1 MNSTAMTRMSEYNK
15 TWCHSLIDTD
25 FRIPE
30 TCDSCPQSVHTIN
43 KLTIATSV
51 VGALS
56 IPCCLTV
63 VAAILA
69 NGLDR
74 TAFRNRVILAMMLAN
89 AVYVTC
95 LDFVSVVLVNRDVG
109 NFVLGRLLLALF
121 LFFVC

>member
-1 MNSTAMTRMSEYNK
+1 MNATAMAEMSDYNK
-15 TWCHSLIDTD
+15 TWCRNLIDLD
-25 FRIPE
+25 FRIAQTCEPCPE
-30 TCDSCPQSVHTIN
+30 SVNTIN

-74 TAFRNRVILAMMLAN
+74 NTFRNRVILAMMLAN
-89 AVYVTC
+89 AVYVT
-95 LDFVSVVLVNRDVG
+95 
-109 NFVLGRLLLALF
+109 LL
-121 LFFVC
+121 